1 MSATDLRA
9 AIEQLDAALDAVNAS
24 PPGHFTKQAAIAQ
37 LALTD
42 AYAAL
47 YDDATD
53 RAVERALL
61 RAASEVTT

>member
-1 MSATDLRA
+1 MSAANLKA
-9 AIEQLDAALDAVNAS
+9 AIAQLDAALDAVDAS
-24 PPGHFTKQAAIAQ
+24 PPGHFTKQAALAQ

>member
-24 PPGHFTKQAAIAQ
+24 PPGHFSKQAAIAQ

-47 YDDATD
+47 YDDATE
-53 RAVERALL
+53 RAVARAIAQAGA
-61 RAASEVTT
+61 RD

>member
-1 MSATDLRA
+1 MSAHDLRA

-24 PPGHFTKQAAIAQ
+24 LPGHFSKQAAIAQ

-47 YDDATD
+47 YDDATE
-53 RAVERALL
+53 RAVARAIAQAGA
-61 RAASEVTT
+61 RD

>member
-1 MSATDLRA
+1 MSAHDLRA

-24 PPGHFTKQAAIAQ
+24 PPGHFSKQAAIAQ

-47 YDDATD
+47 YDDATE
-53 RAVERALL
+53 RAVARAIAQAGA
-61 RAASEVTT
+61 RD